1 MAIFHPLWLRE
12 EEREQKKEK
21 KEEEEGKGCEIKV
34 CMHSL
39 ASTRVPAH
47 GERRDPLGVT
57 TSLTLDQRVH
67 LR

>member
-34 CMHSL
+34 CSF
-39 ASTRVPAH
+39 A
-47 GERRDPLGVT
+47 
-57 TSLTLDQRVH
+57 
-67 LR
+67 